1 MLPSIAAVQNRAAI
15 TACFASR
22 MTTRGLVVRSL
33 IVATPSYRRVIVN
46 SRVPTLTTLR
56 SDLIILE
63 VLTHRVKD
71 LTT

>member
-1 MLPSIAAVQNRAAI
+1 MLPSIAAVQKRAAI

-22 MTTRGLVVRSL
+22 MTTRGLVVCSL
-33 IVATPSYRRVIVN
+33 IVATPAYRRVIVN
-46 SRVPTLTTLR
+46 SRVSRLTAFR

-63 VLTHRVKD
+63 VLTPRVKD